1 MEFRPSHRGRAGL
14 DFTPLRA
21 VSMSITPL
29 VDTMLTLLIFV
40 LLLGAFAI
48 QPGIRVRLPEAA
60 SKEEEPKQDL
70 VLILTRD
77 NRLYL
82 NDDPL
87 QLAELGARLQER
99 LRDRTDGVVIIKA
112 DKDVLHGRVVEVMDI
127 AKGAGAVR
135 LAIATEP
142 KAPDTGRG
150 SP

>member
-1 MEFRPSHRGRAGL
+1 M

-82 NDDPL
+82 NDDLL
-87 QLAELGARLQER
+87 QLAELGTRLQER
-99 LRDRTDGVVIIKA
+99 LRERNDGVVIIKA
-112 DKDVLHGRVVEVMDI
+112 DKEVLHGRVVEVMDI
-127 AKGAGAVR
+127 AKSAGAVR

-142 KAPDTGRG
+142 KAPDTRGG

>member
-1 MEFRPSHRGRAGL
+1 MEFRPPHHGRAGL
-14 DFTPLRA
+14 DFTPVRA

-29 VDTMLTLLIFV
+29 VDTMLVLLIFV

-87 QLAELGARLQER
+87 QLSELGVRLQER
-99 LRDRTDGVVIIKA
+99 LRERSDGVVIIKA
-112 DKDVLHGRVVEVMDI
+112 DKEVLHGRVVEVMDI
-127 AKGAGAVR
+127 AKSAGAVR

-142 KAPDTGRG
+142 RAPGTSGG

>member
-1 MEFRPSHRGRAGL
+1 MQFRPSRRDRAGM

-21 VSMSITPL
+21 VSMAVTPL

-60 SKEEEPKQDL
+60 SKQEEPRQDV

-87 QLAELGARLQER
+87 QLAELGARLQGH
-99 LRDRTDGVVIIKA
+99 LRDRNDGVVVIKA
-112 DKDVLHGRVVEVMDI
+112 DREVLHGRVVEVMDI
-127 AKGAGAVR
+127 AKSAGAVR

-142 KAPDTGRG
+142 KASGTGER

>member
-1 MEFRPSHRGRAGL
+1 MQFRPSQRGRMGI
-14 DFTPLRA
+14 DFTPIRA

-70 VLILTRD
+70 ALILTRD
-77 NRLYL
+77 HRLYL
-82 NDDPL
+82 NDDAVEL
-87 QLAELGARLQER
+87 DELGVRLQER
-99 LRDRTDGVVIIKA
+99 LRDRHDGVVIIRA
-112 DKDVLHGRVVEVMDI
+112 DKEVQHGRVVEVMDI
-127 AKGAGAVR
+127 AKSAGALR

-142 KAPDTGRG
+142 KVSERQGAAP
-150 SP
+150 

>member
-1 MEFRPSHRGRAGL
+1 M

-82 NDDPL
+82 NDDLL
-87 QLAELGARLQER
+87 QLAELGTRLQEH
-99 LRDRTDGVVIIKA
+99 LRGRNDGVVIIKA
-112 DKDVLHGRVVEVMDI
+112 DKEVLHGRVVEVMDI
-127 AKGAGAVR
+127 AKSAGAVR

-142 KAPDTGRG
+142 KAPNTKGG

>member
-1 MEFRPSHRGRAGL
+1 MQFRPSHRGRAGL
-14 DFTPLRA
+14 DFTPIRA

-29 VDTMLTLLIFV
+29 VDTMLVLLIFV

-70 VLILTRD
+70 VLILTRE

-87 QLAELGARLQER
+87 PLDELGARLQER
-99 LRDRTDGVVIIKA
+99 LRNRHDGIVVIKA
-112 DKDVLHGRVVEVMDI
+112 DKEVLHGRVVEVMDI

-142 KAPDTGRG
+142 KAPNTTGG

>member
-1 MEFRPSHRGRAGL
+1 MEFRPSHRGRARL

-60 SKEEEPKQDL
+60 SKEEEPKPDL

-77 NRLYL
+77 DRLYL

-87 QLAELGARLQER
+87 QLNELGVRLQER
-99 LRDRTDGVVIIKA
+99 LRDRHDGVVIIKA
-112 DKDVLHGRVVEVMDI
+112 DKEVLHGRVVEVMDI
-127 AKGAGAVR
+127 AKGAGAGR

-142 KAPDTGRG
+142 KALDTRG
-150 SP
+150 GAP

>member
-1 MEFRPSHRGRAGL
+1 MQFRPSHRGRAGL

-29 VDTMLTLLIFV
+29 VDTMLVLLIFV

-77 NRLYL
+77 DRLYL

-87 QLAELGARLQER
+87 QLPELGARLQER
-99 LRDRTDGVVIIKA
+99 LRDRHDGVVVIKA
-112 DKDVLHGRVVEVMDI
+112 DKEVLHGRVVEVMDI

-142 KAPDTGRG
+142 KAPNTVGG

>member
-1 MEFRPSHRGRAGL
+1 MQFRPPRHARAGI

-21 VSMSITPL
+21 VSMAITPL

-48 QPGIRVRLPEAA
+48 QPSIRVRLPEAA
-60 SKEEEPKQDL
+60 SKPEESKQDV

-77 NRLYL
+77 DRLYL

-87 QLAELGARLQER
+87 QLAELGARLQGH
-99 LRDRTDGVVIIKA
+99 LRDRTDGVVVIKA
-112 DKDVLHGRVVEVMDI
+112 DREVLHGRVVEVMDI
-127 AKGAGAVR
+127 AKSAGAVR

-142 KAPDTGRG
+142 KSSG
-150 SP
+150 SGEKSP

>member
-1 MEFRPSHRGRAGL
+1 MEFRPSHRDRAGL

-40 LLLGAFAI
+40 LLLGVFAI

-60 SKEEEPKQDL
+60 SKEEEPKRDL

-77 NRLYL
+77 NQLYL

-87 QLAELGARLQER
+87 QLNELGVRLQER
-99 LRDRTDGVVIIKA
+99 LREHHDGVVIIKA
-112 DKDVLHGRVVEVMDI
+112 DKEVLHGRVVEVMDI
-127 AKGAGAVR
+127 AKGAGAGR

-142 KAPDTGRG
+142 KALDTRG
-150 SP
+150 GAR